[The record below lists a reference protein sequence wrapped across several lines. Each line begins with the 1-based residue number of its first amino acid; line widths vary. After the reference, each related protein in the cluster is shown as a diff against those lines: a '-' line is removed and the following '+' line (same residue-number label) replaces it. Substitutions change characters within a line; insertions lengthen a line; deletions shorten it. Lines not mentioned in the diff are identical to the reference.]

1 MYSEILTLLKATE
14 TVDEY
19 GDMVKAKTSR
29 EVYARLDRVYLSEA
43 IQGQAQG
50 FKPEHRFTLS
60 DYYDYDGEQEVIYD
74 GKLYKVP
81 STMRKGIEV
90 ELVVYG
96 GVNIGQT

>member
-1 MYSEILTLLKATE
+1 MYSEIITLLKVTE
-14 TVDEY
+14 TVDDY
-19 GDMVKAKTSR
+19 GDMVKTKIPK
-29 EVYARLDRVYLSEA
+29 EVFARLDRVYLTEA

-74 GKLYKVP
+74 GKLYSVL

-96 GVNIGQT
+96 GVNVGQG